1 MHGAVS
7 TKPATVVRVR
17 QVSQMET
24 KQVTKPE
31 TSKHLCVEPNKK
43 PEIHEIN
50 NFFKTASVIIW
61 SLIGAQDWGSSPSEC
76 LLHLCL
82 SKASFLMMMGFY
94 CT

>member
-7 TKPATVVRVR
+7 TKPGTIVRVR

-50 NFFKTASVIIW
+50 NFFKDSFCNHLELDW
-61 SLIGAQDWGSSPSEC
+61 STGLVQQSIRKCRRQNNGEPGSNQEKESA
-76 LLHLCL
+76 H
-82 SKASFLMMMGFY
+82 
-94 CT
+94 

>member
-7 TKPATVVRVR
+7 TKPGTIVRVR

-24 KQVTKPE
+24 KQVTKLE

-50 NFFKTASVIIW
+50 NF
-61 SLIGAQDWGSSPSEC
+61 LRQ
-76 LLHLCL
+76 LL
-82 SKASFLMMMGFY
+82 
-94 CT
+94 

>member
-1 MHGAVS
+1 
-7 TKPATVVRVR
+7 
-17 QVSQMET
+17 MET

-61 SLIGAQDWGSSPSEC
+61 SLIGAQDWGSSPSENVEGRIMKNQGPIRRRS
-76 LLHLCL
+76 LHTNEHAKKLNH
-82 SKASFLMMMGFY
+82 
-94 CT
+94 TTERE